1 MLVELPDVTASV
13 AAMITQNLSWALPI
27 LLGVA
32 GVTWAIRLVIGRAKL
47 R

>member
-1 MLVELPDVTASV
+1 MLVELPNVTASV
-13 AAMITQNLSWALPI
+13 AAMISQNLAWALPI

-32 GVTWAIRLVIGRAKL
+32 GATWAIRLVIGRAKL